1 MAGNPGVRAETPRM
15 RFRPRSELLL
25 CELHAHTTWRDGV
38 LTLGALVD
46 LYGGHG
52 FDVLC
57 VTDHLHPT
65 PAGKAI
71 PRGIHAGNVG
81 AYLEEIERETTRARA
96 LYDLLL
102 VPGVE
107 LTAHDPDPDRSAHML
122 AIGLHSAVS
131 LDGGLAESL
140 LAARAAG
147 AATIGAHPAGRMTA
161 AEARASPPAAS
172 GASWM
177 SSTSF
182 STASSC

>member
-1 MAGNPGVRAETPRM
+1 MVAGNPHARVETASRQ
-15 RFRPRSELLL
+15 FRPRSELLL
-25 CELHAHTTWRDGV
+25 CELHAHTTWSDGA

-57 VTDHLHPT
+57 VTDHLNPT
-65 PAGKAI
+65 PAGEASAS
-71 PRGIHAGNVG
+71 GIHGGNLD
-81 AYLEEIERETTRARA
+81 AYLADVEREAARARA

-107 LTAHDPDPDRSAHML
+107 LTAHDPDPDRSAHVL
-122 AIGLHSAVS
+122 AVGLHSEVS
-131 LDGGLAESL
+131 LDGGLAEGL

-147 AATIGAHPAGRMTA
+147 AATMGRTPPGRATA
-161 AEARASPPAAS
+161 AARASPPAAS
-172 GASWM
+172 GAS
-177 SSTSF
+177 STSWASS